1 MKRTIGLILSWALSA
16 GCAVCIFLFSAQTGA
31 ESADVSGEVMG
42 PFARI
47 LTLLFGEQGHNV
59 FRKFAHFFIF
69 AALMFFVYHALYRT
83 RSRNRLSAVLPFV
96 ICVLYAVSDEVHQLF
111 VPERAC
117 RVFDVGVDALGCVFG
132 GLCFYLLAKLCLHIA
147 QNRKKKECKQ

>member
-1 MKRTIGLILSWALSA
+1 MKRTIGLILSWAPAL
-16 GCAVCIFLFSAQTGA
+16 GCAVSIFLFSAQTGA
-31 ESADVSGEVMG
+31 QSADVSGEVMG

-47 LTLLFGEQGHNV
+47 LTALFGEQGHNV

-69 AALMFFVYHALYRT
+69 AALMFFVYHALFRT
-83 RSRNRLSAVLPFV
+83 RRRRRLSAALPFAL
-96 ICVLYAVSDEVHQLF
+96 CVLYAVSDEVHQLF

-117 RVFDVGVDALGCVFG
+117 RLFDVGVDALGCIAG

-147 QNRKKKECKQ
+147 QKRKKKECKS